1 VSVDSTSTPIDRN
14 AKIVL
19 TGAAGLVG
27 QNLIVEMKAQG
38 YTRIVAIDK
47 HEYNLG
53 ILERLHSD
61 VETIRADLAEPGA
74 WRDAFADA
82 GCVIQLHAQI
92 TGKFPD
98 EFVRN
103 NIDATR
109 RVLDAARAHRVP
121 YLVHISSS
129 VVNSAANDD
138 YTNTKKA
145 QETLVI
151 ESGLHHCILR
161 PTLMFGWF
169 DPKHLGWL
177 ARFMA
182 KTPVF
187 PIPGDGRFMRQPLYE
202 RDFCR
207 CIVQCIES
215 RPDGARFDICGDTRI
230 DYIDIIRT
238 IKRVKHLHT
247 LIVPIP
253 FALFRWLLRTYALF
267 SGKPPFTAS
276 QLDALS
282 AGDEFHGVDT
292 QALFGVK
299 QTPFEVAVAESY
311 CDSRYSGIVLRR

>member
-1 VSVDSTSTPIDRN
+1 MIDKN
-14 AKIVL
+14 ARIVL

-38 YTRIVAIDK
+38 YTHLVAIDK

-53 ILERLHSD
+53 ILRRLHPE
-61 VETIRADLAEPGA
+61 VETILADLAEPGA
-74 WRDAFADA
+74 WEIAFAGA
-82 GCVIQLHAQI
+82 ACVIQLHAQI
-92 TGKFPD
+92 TSKFP
-98 EFVRN
+98 ELFVRN
-103 NIDATR
+103 NLEATR
-109 RVLDAARAHRVP
+109 RVLDAARQQAVP

-129 VVNSAANDD
+129 VVNSCANDD

-145 QETLVI
+145 QEQLVA
-151 ESGLHHCILR
+151 ESGIRHCILR

-187 PIPGDGRFMRQPLYE
+187 PIPGDGRYMRQPLYE

-207 CIVQCIES
+207 CIVVCIE
-215 RPDGARFDICGDTRI
+215 RQPDGAAYDICGDKRI

-238 IKRVKHLHT
+238 IKRAKGLHAM
-247 LIVPIP
+247 IVRIP
-253 FALFRWLLRTYALF
+253 YGLFHWLLRIYSLF
-267 SGKPPFTAS
+267 SRMPPFTAA

-282 AGDEFHGVDT
+282 AGDDFRGADT
-292 QALFGVK
+292 RQVFGVA
-299 QTPFEVAVAESY
+299 QTPFEDAIRESF
-311 CDSRYSGIVLRR
+311 CDPRYSPILLKR